1 MNLVLGFSHK
11 VFQALGFIF
20 RFIWLYGNLNPNLR
34 KHFGVSPHRYRIF
47 MLPKLLRGFGNF
59 EYLNKNCIRGTFF
72 FYSDSVNISACMWLK
87 LFQEKNC
94 CNKKLNILK
103 LPKTLFFEGKCHS
116 EEWVTYKHFLEDK
129 IIGFPNTILLI
140 GTKWVMSDG
149 ISYSIFSWWGRGRA
163 VYSYFTGI
171 LSTFLITT
179 IDLRIVNLFSY
190 LE

>member
-1 MNLVLGFSHK
+1 MGCHPTGT
-11 VFQALGFIF
+11 VFLCFPNFCEFLETSSTWIKTMFVAL
-20 RFIWLYGNLNPNLR
+20 
-34 KHFGVSPHRYRIF
+34 
-47 MLPKLLRGFGNF
+47 
-59 EYLNKNCIRGTFF
+59 F
-72 FYSDSVNISACMWLK
+72 FYSHSLNISECMWLK

-103 LPKTLFFEGKCHS
+103 LQKTLFFEGKCHS

-129 IIGFPNTILLI
+129 ITGFPNTFLLI
-140 GTKWVMSDG
+140 GTKWVTSDG

-171 LSTFLITT
+171 LSSFLITT